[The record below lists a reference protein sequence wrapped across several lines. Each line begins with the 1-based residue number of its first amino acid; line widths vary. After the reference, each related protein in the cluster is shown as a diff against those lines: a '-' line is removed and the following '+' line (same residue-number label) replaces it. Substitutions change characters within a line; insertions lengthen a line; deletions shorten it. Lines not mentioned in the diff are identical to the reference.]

1 MRWQLLLGIVLA
13 GLAVVVTPAEPAG
26 RRRTTSRELPLLTIA
41 ELGKL
46 SWTCDTLGGPEAV
59 WFRASPSKATEV
71 VRISSASGHRT
82 LTLQP
87 GGALSLRMDNGR
99 RARVTITQATEAR
112 TLHAAISLGFLDQ
125 STAGYCLPY
134 FPPALTLSLRS

>member
-1 MRWQLLLGIVLA
+1 VRWQLLLGIVLA
-13 GLAVVVTPAEPAG
+13 GLAVAVTPGEPAG
-26 RRRTTSRELPLLTIA
+26 ARRATSRELPLLTIA

-46 SWTCDTLGGPEAV
+46 SWTCDTHGGPQAV

-71 VRISSASGHRT
+71 VHISSGSGQRT

-87 GGALSLRMDNGR
+87 GGALSLRMDNAR
-99 RARVTITQATEAR
+99 RARVSITQATEAR
-112 TLHAAISLGFLDQ
+112 TLRAAISLGFLDQ

-134 FPPALTLSLRS
+134 FPPAVTLSLRS